1 MNNYIEVSSD
11 KLKKY
16 DFLKSITSEE
26 DKKYNN
32 KFNYGNSYLNKTNSS
47 KKNHSYRNGNSQ
59 NESKKNIRKKSNHP
73 KNNISNSKNIFDENS
88 ILLKKKKSGNNIHN
102 SDYLME
108 YNKKNLSNL

>member
-88 ILLKKKKSGNNIHN
+88 ILLKKKK
-102 SDYLME
+102 
-108 YNKKNLSNL
+108 KWK